1 MSWLESPFAYNIA
14 FIGDDCVGKTAL
26 IKRFVDDTFTGG
38 PGPVVKLDCC
48 DHIVEVSGKSA
59 RIRLVSR
66 LLISFLTTLLQL
78 AALHENNYHT
88 MCFRYAHNEGPQ
100 TTYSRVHYTLKIKSM
115 LANMFRMHDTVECS

>member
-26 IKRFVDDTFTGG
+26 IKRFVDDTFADGL
-38 PGPVVKLDCC
+38 GPVVKLDCC

-66 LLISFLTTLLQL
+66 LLISLTTLLQL
-78 AALHENNYHT
+78 AALHENTYRT
-88 MCFRYAHNEGPQ
+88 MCSRYVHNEGTQ
-100 TTYSRVHYTLKIKSM
+100 TIYSRTHYILKIKSM
-115 LANMFRMHDTVECS
+115 LANMFYMHDTVEYS